1 MDHHLDP
8 EPACRTIQRSS
19 MSFVHNGLFDIQP
32 AEDFSIFGSG
42 VAEYQNRNCDA
53 VLTQL
58 DSFAQRRNREHFG
71 SVPLKELPAFNRAV
85 SVRIRFQNAYNP
97 AVGTFFC
104 IFKIML
110 KRAEIDL
117 RPSSCCFAY

>member
-1 MDHHLDP
+1 MNHHLDP

-42 VAEYQNRNCDA
+42 VTEYQNRNCDA
-53 VLTQL
+53 AFAQF

-71 SVPLKELPAFNRAV
+71 SVPLKELPAFNRVV

-97 AVGTFFC
+97 AAGTFFC